1 MPSETNNAI
10 LEVVELTKVFRGF
23 WGRDRVKALDSLN
36 LEVEQG
42 EVFGLLGPN
51 GSGKTTTVRIVLG
64 LLFPTRGA
72 VRLFGRSPRNV
83 SVKQR
88 IGYMP
93 EESHLYSYLNAEET
107 LDFFGRLFGLSRA
120 ERRRRTD
127 SLIEM
132 VGLNRARKRPIG
144 EYSKGMARRI
154 GLAQSLLNDPDL
166 LILDEPTTG
175 LDPIGARE
183 MKDLILT
190 LRDRGKTIFLC
201 SHLLA
206 DVEEIC
212 DRICILYGGRQR
224 ALGSVSEMLTAEEL
238 TQIRVPRLTE
248 EVVAQVRA
256 LIHSSVGS
264 AAQVE
269 VSSPTRRLEE
279 LFLEVVRAARK
290 ERLATAG
297 AEAGAG
303 TADFLGKEAGAA
315 ERVLE
320 ELVAAARQD
329 EQAAEQETLRQAA
342 PLMGRNTEL
351 IDELV
356 GRPASGTADEP
367 PEQVE
372 EAAPGS
378 MAVDEQVLHELLDDS
393 EESEEHEADDQDD
406 T

>member
-1 MPSETNNAI
+1 M
-10 LEVVELTKVFRGF
+10 
-23 WGRDRVKALDSLN
+23 
-36 LEVEQG
+36 
-42 EVFGLLGPN
+42 
-51 GSGKTTTVRIVLG
+51 
-64 LLFPTRGA
+64 
-72 VRLFGRSPRNV
+72 
-83 SVKQR
+83 
-88 IGYMP
+88 
-93 EESHLYSYLNAEET
+93 
-107 LDFFGRLFGLSRA
+107 
-120 ERRRRTD
+120 
-127 SLIEM
+127 
-132 VGLNRARKRPIG
+132 
-144 EYSKGMARRI
+144 
-154 GLAQSLLNDPDL
+154 
-166 LILDEPTTG
+166 
-175 LDPIGARE
+175 
-183 MKDLILT
+183 
-190 LRDRGKTIFLC
+190 
-201 SHLLA
+201 
-206 DVEEIC
+206 
-212 DRICILYGGRQR
+212 
-224 ALGSVSEMLTAEEL
+224 
-238 TQIRVPRLTE
+238 
-248 EVVAQVRA
+248 AQVRA